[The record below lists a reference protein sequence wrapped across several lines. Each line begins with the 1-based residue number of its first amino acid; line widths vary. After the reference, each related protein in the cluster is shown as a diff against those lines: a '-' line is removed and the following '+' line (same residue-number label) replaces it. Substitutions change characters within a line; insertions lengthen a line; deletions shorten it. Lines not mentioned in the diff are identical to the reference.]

1 MATFV
6 PQREYMTVSSE
17 VNIGSFGAVP
27 CTIMILYND
36 TSRLVSHLDATTDLE
51 TFKFQVLKY
60 LSDKDPADISILF
73 TDSGDPNN
81 LILREKL
88 EKSLK
93 EIGLDNEI
101 TLIEDTQVILTSKN
115 KILTKFEP
123 KKMFYLENFDNNL
136 GKKLINQSRKF
147 KKRVDKF
154 AKSRREL
161 NGVDEFGRQKHN
173 IKGNSRL
180 GYTYNYDLGE
190 WVYNPDTF
198 RQNQMVKTKPKSNP
212 SIERLKFEEIRQ
224 KSILSFKPLKFE
236 EIRQKSDL
244 YSGLEEIFK
253 EDEKYIGSKLNN
265 TVISKPKPKKKKSY
279 KKPKTFKKKT
289 FNFRFKDT
297 NHRQRGRPTKK
308 MRRKKVTK

>member
-27 CTIMILYND
+27 CTIVILYND
-36 TSRLVSHLDATTDLE
+36 NSRLVSHLDATTDLD

-60 LSDKDPADISILF
+60 LSDKDPSDINILF

-81 LILREKL
+81 LVLREKL
-88 EKSLK
+88 EKSLR

-190 WVYNPDTF
+190 WVYNPDTS
-198 RQNQMVKTKPKSNP
+198 RQNQMVKTKSFKP
-212 SIERLKFEEIRQ
+212 LKFEEIRQ
-224 KSILSFKPLKFE
+224 RNNPLFEPLKFE

-253 EDEKYIGSKLNN
+253 EYEKYLGPKLNN
-265 TVISKPKPKKKKSY
+265 TVISKPKTKRKKKSF
-279 KKPKTFKKKT
+279 KKSKTFKKKT

-297 NHRQRGRPTKK
+297 NHRQRGIPTKK
-308 MRRKKVTK
+308 MKRKKGKK

>member
-36 TSRLVSHLDATTDLE
+36 TSRLVSHLDAITDLDN
-51 TFKFQVLKY
+51 FKFQVLKY
-60 LSDKDPADISILF
+60 LSDKDPSDINILF

-81 LILREKL
+81 LVLREKL
-88 EKSLK
+88 EKSLR

-136 GKKLINQSRKF
+136 GKKLINQSKKF
-147 KKRVDKF
+147 KKKIDKF
-154 AKSRREL
+154 AKSRRGME
-161 NGVDEFGRQKHN
+161 GVDEFGRQKHN

-190 WVYNPDTF
+190 WVYNPDIS
-198 RQNQMVKTKPKSNP
+198 RQNQMVKTK
-212 SIERLKFEEIRQ
+212 
-224 KSILSFKPLKFE
+224 SFKPLKFE

-253 EDEKYIGSKLNN
+253 EYEKYLGPKLNN
-265 TVISKPKPKKKKSY
+265 TVISKPKTKIKKKSF

-308 MRRKKVTK
+308 MRRKKGKK

>member
-1 MATFV
+1 
-6 PQREYMTVSSE
+6 
-17 VNIGSFGAVP
+17 
-27 CTIMILYND
+27 MILYND
-36 TSRLVSHLDATTDLE
+36 TSRLVSHLDATTDLD

-60 LSDKDPADISILF
+60 LSDKDPVDIIYYLLI
-73 TDSGDPNN
+73 GDPNN

-101 TLIEDTQVILTSKN
+101 KLIEDTQVILTSKN

-147 KKRVDKF
+147 KKVDKF

-198 RQNQMVKTKPKSNP
+198 RQNQMVKTKS
-212 SIERLKFEEIRQ
+212 FE
-224 KSILSFKPLKFE
+224 PLK
-236 EIRQKSDL
+236 I
-244 YSGLEEIFK
+244 
-253 EDEKYIGSKLNN
+253 
-265 TVISKPKPKKKKSY
+265 
-279 KKPKTFKKKT
+279 
-289 FNFRFKDT
+289 
-297 NHRQRGRPTKK
+297 
-308 MRRKKVTK
+308 